1 MAHGLR
7 ACIGAAVLWIT
18 ALSSAVAAAAAPTS
32 NGSDVTDLAAL
43 LVFKARL
50 FDPDNILAS
59 NWTPGTPLCTWVGV
73 SCSRRR
79 QRVTAVELPNVRLRG
94 ELSPHIG
101 NLSFLSV
108 LNLSNTGLTGSI
120 PPDIGRLPRLR
131 LLALG
136 YNALSGGIPA
146 TIGNLT
152 SLQLLHIASNQ
163 LSGPIPAELQ
173 GLHSIGSMI
182 LNTNLLTGS
191 IPSSLFNSTLVL
203 NHLSIGN
210 NSLSGAIPSSIG
222 SLPMLQLLNLQV
234 NRLTGPVPPG
244 LFNMST
250 LRAVSLALNGLSGT
264 IPGNTSFS
272 LPAMEWFS
280 VDANKFSGQIPQGF
294 ANSPHL
300 KVFSLLDNL
309 FEGALPPWL
318 GRSTNL
324 AKLSLGGNR
333 IDAGPILPAL
343 MNHTMLTSLDL
354 NSCNLTG
361 GIPAEIGLLG
371 QLSELH
377 LAMNQ
382 LTGLIPA
389 SLGNLSAVLHLDLSA
404 NQLDGSVPATV
415 GDINSLE
422 AFIIWGNQLQGDLE
436 FLSTLSNCTRLSIL
450 QIGENNFTGELTAH
464 VVNLPRTLRVFVGDG
479 NKVSGGLPP
488 AISNITSLEI
498 LSFAENQLHG
508 AIPES
513 IMEMENLQWIELSE
527 NHLSGP
533 IPSNIGMLR
542 NVQRLFLGSNELSG
556 SIPKGISNIT
566 KLEYLTLPDNQLS
579 STVPP
584 NLFHLDRLIKLDL
597 SQNSLTGALPVD
609 IGRLKQVYVMDVS
622 ANRFTGS
629 LPDSIGQLQM
639 VDYLNLSV
647 NSFDDQIPDSF
658 RGLTSLQTLD
668 LSHNSISGTIPKYL
682 ADFTVLGSLDLSFNK
697 LQGQIPQGG
706 VFSNITLLSL
716 EGNPGLCGN
725 PRLGFPPCQTT
736 SARRNGRLLKYWLPA
751 LVIAVAACCGLCV
764 AARKNSKKRK
774 SACTGV
780 AVDEVI
786 SRQLVSYH
794 ELVRATDDF
803 SDDNMLGSGSFGR
816 VFKGQLS
823 SGLVV
828 AIKVIHQHLE
838 HAMRS
843 FDTECRVLRMARHRN
858 LIRILNT
865 CSNLD
870 FRALVLEYMPN
881 GSLEALLHSQGD
893 SSTPFGFLERL
904 DTMLDVSMAMEY
916 LHHEHREVVL
926 HCDLKPSNV
935 LFDDDMTAHVADFGI
950 ARLLLGDDNSMI
962 SMTMP
967 GTVGYMAPEYGAL
980 GKASRKS
987 DVFSYGIML
996 LEVFTGK
1003 RPTDAMFV
1011 GELNIRQWVRQAF
1024 PAELVSVV
1032 DSQLLLQDGSSSTTT
1047 SNPHGHGFLVPV
1059 FELGLLCSADSPEQR
1074 MAMNDVVVA
1083 LNKIKKDYVRST
1095 ATAGSASSAHQQ

>member
-1 MAHGLR
+1 
-7 ACIGAAVLWIT
+7 
-18 ALSSAVAAAAAPTS
+18 
-32 NGSDVTDLAAL
+32 
-43 LVFKARL
+43 
-50 FDPDNILAS
+50 
-59 NWTPGTPLCTWVGV
+59 
-73 SCSRRR
+73 
-79 QRVTAVELPNVRLRG
+79 
-94 ELSPHIG
+94 
-101 NLSFLSV
+101 
-108 LNLSNTGLTGSI
+108 
-120 PPDIGRLPRLR
+120 
-131 LLALG
+131 
-136 YNALSGGIPA
+136 
-146 TIGNLT
+146 
-152 SLQLLHIASNQ
+152 
-163 LSGPIPAELQ
+163 
-173 GLHSIGSMI
+173 
-182 LNTNLLTGS
+182 
-191 IPSSLFNSTLVL
+191 
-203 NHLSIGN
+203 
-210 NSLSGAIPSSIG
+210 
-222 SLPMLQLLNLQV
+222 
-234 NRLTGPVPPG
+234 
-244 LFNMST
+244 
-250 LRAVSLALNGLSGT
+250 
-264 IPGNTSFS
+264 
-272 LPAMEWFS
+272 MEWFS

-294 ANSPHL
+294 ANCPHFR
-300 KVFSLLDNL
+300 VFSLLDNL

-324 AKLSLGGNR
+324 AKLNLGGNR

-382 LTGLIPA
+382 LTGPIPA

-464 VVNLPRTLRVFVGDG
+464 VVNLPRTLRVFVGSG

-488 AISNITSLEI
+488 TISNITSLEI
-498 LSFAENQLHG
+498 LDFGENQLHG

-527 NHLSGP
+527 NHLSGS

-566 KLEYLTLPDNQLS
+566 KLEYLTLSDNQLS

-584 NLFHLDRLIKLDL
+584 TLFHLDRLIQLDL
-597 SQNSLTGALPVD
+597 SQNFLVGALPVD
-609 IGRLKQVYVMDVS
+609 IGQLKQVFVMDVS

-647 NSFDDQIPDSF
+647 NSFDYQIPDSF

-682 ADFTVLGSLDLSFNK
+682 ADFTVLHSLDLSFNE
-697 LQGQIPQGG
+697 LQGQIPEGG

-725 PRLGFPPCQTT
+725 PRLGFPPCQTA
-736 SARRNGRLLKYWLPA
+736 SAKRNGRMLKYWLPA
-751 LVIAVAACCGLCV
+751 VVIAVAAAACCLCV
-764 AARKNSKKRK
+764 AMQKNAEKHKK
-774 SACTGV
+774 
-780 AVDEVI
+780 
-786 SRQLVSYH
+786 
-794 ELVRATDDF
+794 
-803 SDDNMLGSGSFGR
+803 
-816 VFKGQLS
+816 
-823 SGLVV
+823 
-828 AIKVIHQHLE
+828 
-838 HAMRS
+838 
-843 FDTECRVLRMARHRN
+843 
-858 LIRILNT
+858 
-865 CSNLD
+865 
-870 FRALVLEYMPN
+870 
-881 GSLEALLHSQGD
+881 
-893 SSTPFGFLERL
+893 
-904 DTMLDVSMAMEY
+904 
-916 LHHEHREVVL
+916 
-926 HCDLKPSNV
+926 
-935 LFDDDMTAHVADFGI
+935 
-950 ARLLLGDDNSMI
+950 
-962 SMTMP
+962 
-967 GTVGYMAPEYGAL
+967 YGAL

-1024 PAELVSVV
+1024 PAELVRVV
-1032 DSQLLLQDGSSSTTT
+1032 DGQLLQDGSSST
-1047 SNPHGHGFLVPV
+1047 SNLHGHGFLVPV

-1074 MAMNDVVVA
+1074 MAMSDVVVA

-1095 ATAGSASSAHQQ
+1095 ATAGSAS